1 MLAEEPVS
9 VERNKIPR
17 LAKETDI
24 DSVFSAHWGEIIKIK
39 DTSKRLR
46 KVVSVIDPQNSVRGL
61 ITKYKIPP
69 LRGPGVIRLRV
80 TPDKVIE
87 LPRESYFSA
96 Y

>member
-1 MLAEEPVS
+1 MKV
-9 VERNKIPR
+9 
-17 LAKETDI
+17 
-24 DSVFSAHWGEIIKIK
+24 K

-46 KVVSVIDPQNSVRGL
+46 KVVSAIDPHNKVRGL
-61 ITKYKIPP
+61 IAENKIPP

-80 TPDKVIE
+80 TPEKVIE